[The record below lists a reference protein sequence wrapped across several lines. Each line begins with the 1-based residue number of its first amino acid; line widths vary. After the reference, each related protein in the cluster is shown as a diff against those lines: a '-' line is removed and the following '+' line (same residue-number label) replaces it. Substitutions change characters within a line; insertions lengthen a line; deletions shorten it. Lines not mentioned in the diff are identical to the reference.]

1 VRAARARGLL
11 ALFLTVAVSLAAAA
25 ACGDDSGGDENGEH
39 TATGEVVATA
49 GDIEIIEPYAR
60 ETVNDVAAVYM
71 TLQSTGLEDTLVAAE
86 ASVGTAWEVHEVVEE
101 GGSGSMRPV
110 EGGLVIPAGGHV
122 HLEPGSYHL
131 MLMGLAE
138 PLAPGDE
145 LEVELTF
152 ASGAVASFSVPVLA
166 VGDEGDDHDEHE

>member
-1 VRAARARGLL
+1 
-11 ALFLTVAVSLAAAA
+11 LTLAVSLAATA
-25 ACGDDSGGDENGEH
+25 ACGGDSDDDDGEH

-60 ETVNDVAAVYM
+60 ETVNEVAAAYM
-71 TLQSTGLEDTLVAAE
+71 TLQSTGLEDTLVSAE

-122 HLEPGSYHL
+122 HLVPGGYHL

-145 LEVELTF
+145 VEVELTF
-152 ASGAVASFSVPVLA
+152 ASGATASFVVPVRA
-166 VGDEGDDHDEHE
+166 IGDEGDDEEHE